1 MTHVAIKATV
11 EWRLLLG
18 TTEGWLNTTTM
29 WSSISCDRH
38 RADHVT
44 KIHSETPDLLLHLP
58 SPVLEGEVC
67 AAVGVCDNE
76 VSFKRMTISSC
87 SQSGACSLAVVA
99 LFWNLSVLGV
109 LEVHTSLARPA
120 LWYLCYIYG
129 RLLRETLGVLLL
141 WACLHSAAF
150 GGCSS
155 FFCRKSPRVSG
166 LNGVDPGAPLFLTPY
181 LEKGAIDE
189 GKLVFVLLRSKVL

>member
-18 TTEGWLNTTTM
+18 TTEGWLNNTTT

-44 KIHSETPDLLLHLP
+44 KITVRPDLLLHLP

-67 AAVGVCDNE
+67 AAAGVCDNE
-76 VSFKRMTISSC
+76 VSFERMTISSC

-120 LWYLCYIYG
+120 LWYLCYIYWQAAERNSG
-129 RLLRETLGVLLL
+129 CPLTVGLSALRRLRGLLVVFL
-141 WACLHSAAF
+141 P
-150 GGCSS
+150 
-155 FFCRKSPRVSG
+155 KISPRQRPERSRPRCPSLSHSLSG
-166 LNGVDPGAPLFLTPY
+166 
-181 LEKGAIDE
+181 E
-189 GKLVFVLLRSKVL
+189 GRYRWR

>member
-18 TTEGWLNTTTM
+18 TTEGLLNNTTT

-44 KIHSETPDLLLHLP
+44 KITARPDLLVHLS

-67 AAVGVCDNE
+67 APAGVCDNE

-109 LEVHTSLARPA
+109 LEVHTSLAIVISMLHILA
-120 LWYLCYIYG
+120 GCWEKLWVSSYCGPVCTPPPSGAARRFSAENLS
-129 RLLRETLGVLLL
+129 
-141 WACLHSAAF
+141 ASAAWTE
-150 GGCSS
+150 STPVPLS
-155 FFCRKSPRVSG
+155 FS
-166 LNGVDPGAPLFLTPY
+166 
-181 LEKGAIDE
+181 
-189 GKLVFVLLRSKVL
+189 LLIWRRAL